1 MPYLIGIDEAGY
13 GPNFGPLV
21 IAASVWRVSGPL
33 PDDRQ
38 LDARVARVIGRQ
50 APRKRRALAGSATSA
65 STATTSTATKA
76 TVRCQPP
83 RRVRIADSKA
93 IYSPQVGLAPLE
105 QNVLAMLAACGR
117 SAADWQAF
125 WQCVAPHAAEHR
137 DAELWNLGFNPRLPV
152 EADGALVERLGAR
165 VARGLE
171 AAGLQLLG
179 VRSAVLFPA
188 QFNCRV
194 DEMGSK
200 GAALSQATVALAAD
214 CLNDCTAA
222 EEIRVQGDKHG
233 GRHYYGPLLQ
243 NQFPEWLVEVHDEG
257 AARSLYRFGPA
268 ERRVEF
274 SFRAGGEA
282 ALPIALA
289 SMFAKYLRELSM
301 RAFNAF
307 WCARVPDLRPTAGY
321 PSDAR
326 RFKRAIATVQAE
338 LGIDDAVLWRSR

>member
-13 GPNFGPLV
+13 GPNLGPLV

-33 PDDRQ
+33 PEDRQ
-38 LDARVARVIGRQ
+38 LDARVARVIARQ
-50 APRKRRALAGSATSA
+50 APRKRRALAGATAGAIPSK
-65 STATTSTATKA
+65 SSTATKTTA
-76 TVRCQPP
+76 RRQPP

-93 IYSPQVGLAPLE
+93 IYSPQVGLGPLE

-117 SAADWQAF
+117 DAADWQAF
-125 WQCVAPHAAEHR
+125 WQCVAPLAIEHR

-152 EADGALVERLGAR
+152 AADCALVARLGAR

-179 VRSAVLFPA
+179 VRAAVLFPA
-188 QFNCRV
+188 QFNQRI

-200 GAALSQATVALAAD
+200 GAALSHATITLAAE
-214 CLNDCTAA
+214 CLAECTAT
-222 EEIRVQGDKHG
+222 EEVRVQGDKHG
-233 GRHYYGPLLQ
+233 GRHYYGPVLQ
-243 NQFPEWLVEVHDEG
+243 KQFPEWLVEVHDEG

-274 SFRAGGEA
+274 SFCAGGEA

-301 RAFNAF
+301 RAFNQF

-326 RFKRAIATVQAE
+326 RFKRAIAGVQAE
-338 LGIDDAVLWRSR
+338 LGIDDAMLWRSR

>member
-33 PDDRQ
+33 PDDRH
-38 LDARVARVIGRQ
+38 LDARVARVIARQ
-50 APRKRRALAGSATSA
+50 APRKRCALSGATAGAIA
-65 STATTSTATKA
+65 SKSSTATKT
-76 TVRCQPP
+76 TVRRQPP

-93 IYSPQVGLAPLE
+93 IYSPQVGLGPLE

-117 SAADWQAF
+117 DAADWQAF

-152 EADGALVERLGAR
+152 EADGALVARLGAR
-165 VARGLE
+165 VARGLA

-179 VRSAVLFPA
+179 VRAAVLFPT
-188 QFNCRV
+188 QFNQRV

-200 GAALSQATVALAAD
+200 GAALSHATIALAAECLAD
-214 CLNDCTAA
+214 CSTA
-222 EEIRVQGDKHG
+222 EEVRVQGDKHG
-233 GRHYYGPLLQ
+233 GRHYYGPVLQ
-243 NQFPEWLVEVHDEG
+243 NQFPEWLVEVHEEG
-257 AARSLYRFGPA
+257 AARSLYRFGPV

-301 RAFNAF
+301 RAFNEF

-326 RFKRAIATVQAE
+326 RFKRAIVGVQAE
-338 LGIDDAVLWRSR
+338 LGIDDATIWRSR